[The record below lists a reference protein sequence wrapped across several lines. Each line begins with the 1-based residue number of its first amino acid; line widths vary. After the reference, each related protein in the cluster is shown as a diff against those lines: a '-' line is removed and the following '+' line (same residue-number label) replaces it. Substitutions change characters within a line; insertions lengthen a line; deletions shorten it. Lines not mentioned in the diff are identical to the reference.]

1 LANSPPP
8 LPPPS
13 RYLRPLCLSYYLSK
27 EVPVGKEIDF
37 FTLAVTRSPFSRQRL
52 DAADGLATGGVV
64 LVDVDHHAASV
75 RVVPVRHEHVV
86 RRQARPKAARTDG
99 VHLVDQFLGRSIFRS
114 INFRVDHFLG
124 QSIFPSINFSVD
136 QFFGRSIFRPVDHF
150 FGRSV

>member
-1 LANSPPP
+1 
-8 LPPPS
+8 
-13 RYLRPLCLSYYLSK
+13 LSYYLSK

-99 VHLVDQFLGRSIFRS
+99 VHLVDQFLGRSIFLS
-114 INFRVDHFLG
+114 INFL
-124 QSIFPSINFSVD
+124 VD
-136 QFFGRSIFRPVDHF
+136 QFFGRSITFLADEFEILNRFVDTT
-150 FGRSV
+150 SVDDTLTSDVIFSAIF